1 MGLAQSQLR
10 EVTGDGVRK
19 TKFWKKLLGVEHVVL
34 ADSDVEEVPG
44 GGIAVVRLRPDH
56 RHRLRCPECGKKYC
70 YSSLTTTR

>member
-44 GGIAVVRLRPDH
+44 GEISPPRWRLPWR
-56 RHRLRCPECGKKYC
+56 
-70 YSSLTTTR
+70 